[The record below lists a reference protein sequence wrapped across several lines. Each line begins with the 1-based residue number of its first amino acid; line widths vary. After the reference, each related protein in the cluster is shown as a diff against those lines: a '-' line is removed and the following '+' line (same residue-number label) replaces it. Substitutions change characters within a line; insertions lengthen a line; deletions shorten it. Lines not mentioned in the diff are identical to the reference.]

1 MNAEKFKIIIKDYN
15 QYDWGI
21 IENFYIAASEVLNL
35 RKINLFKSCNVIKFE
50 NDLETF
56 SEDRSWQ
63 VKSWKK
69 NQEYLINFLKKN
81 NLSKLYAYGSYYYL
95 LYKIFRLKDLNIN
108 LFLAY
113 LIFYPYNLIKKLIS
127 LIKGIN

>member
-35 RKINLFKSCNVIKFE
+35 KKINLFKSCNVIKFE